1 VIFAG
6 SGTPMRYGNR
16 RSEAMAQEAEQ
27 YDIRQELLNV
37 ALTLVQNDRY
47 PSVTMMDLV
56 EQLMGPD
63 ERAIY
68 VEMLLD
74 KIRRDRRPSI
84 PIMRRLMALA

>member
-1 VIFAG
+1 M
-6 SGTPMRYGNR
+6 T
-16 RSEAMAQEAEQ
+16 QEAEQ
-27 YDIRQELLNV
+27 YDIRRELLNV
-37 ALTLVQNDRY
+37 ALTLVENDRY

-68 VEMLLD
+68 VEVLLD

-84 PIMRRLMALA
+84 PMMRRLMALA

>member
-1 VIFAG
+1 
-6 SGTPMRYGNR
+6 
-16 RSEAMAQEAEQ
+16 MAQEAEQ

-84 PIMRRLMALA
+84 PMMRRLMALA

>member
-1 VIFAG
+1 
-6 SGTPMRYGNR
+6 
-16 RSEAMAQEAEQ
+16 MAQEAEQ

-37 ALTLVQNDRY
+37 ALTLVENDRY

-68 VEMLLD
+68 VEVLLD

-84 PIMRRLMALA
+84 PMMRRLMALA

>member
-1 VIFAG
+1 
-6 SGTPMRYGNR
+6 
-16 RSEAMAQEAEQ
+16 MAREAEQ
-27 YDIRQELLNV
+27 YDIRRELLDV

-68 VEMLLD
+68 VEVLLD
-74 KIRRDRRPSI
+74 KIRRERRPSI
-84 PIMRRLMALA
+84 PMMRRLMALA

>member
-1 VIFAG
+1 
-6 SGTPMRYGNR
+6 
-16 RSEAMAQEAEQ
+16 MAQEAEQ

-68 VEMLLD
+68 VEVLLD

-84 PIMRRLMALA
+84 PMMRRLMALA

>member
-1 VIFAG
+1 
-6 SGTPMRYGNR
+6 
-16 RSEAMAQEAEQ
+16 MAQEAEQ
-27 YDIRQELLNV
+27 YDIRRELLNV
-37 ALTLVQNDRY
+37 ALTLVENDRY

-68 VEMLLD
+68 VEVLLD

-84 PIMRRLMALA
+84 PMMRRLMALA

>member
-1 VIFAG
+1 
-6 SGTPMRYGNR
+6 
-16 RSEAMAQEAEQ
+16 MAQEAEQ
-27 YDIRQELLNV
+27 YDIRREILDV

-84 PIMRRLMALA
+84 PMMRRLMALA